1 MRKVTAALLTFALAA
16 PLACSDAASPDLQ
29 KVIQSAV
36 NDRARPADFR
46 KADPLRKPAETLAF
60 SGVRPGMT
68 VGEFY
73 PAGGYFTRMLSDVV
87 DPSGHVYTIEYDH
100 RQVSGKDDR
109 SMLAEGKCK
118 DDSLDVMPFCTVAFP
133 RPLDIAWVT
142 ENYRDLEIPKYGE
155 VDTDAFDR
163 AV

>member
-36 NDRARPADFR
+36 NDPSRPADFR
-46 KADPLRKPAETLAF
+46 KADTLRKPAETLAF
-60 SGVRPGMT
+60 SGVKPGMT

-87 DPSGHVYTIEYDH
+87 GPGGHIYMIENAGWNDS
-100 RQVSGKDDR
+100 VKDDR
-109 SMLAEGKCK
+109 TLLAEGKWK
-118 DDSLDVMPFCTVAFP
+118 NV
-133 RPLDIAWVT
+133 
-142 ENYRDLEIPKYGE
+142 
-155 VDTDAFDR
+155 
-163 AV
+163 